1 MGKSSKMTGKIF
13 FLSAVTINRIEDAGV
28 ESIIEQ
34 IMLSIE
40 AGEKNR

>member
-1 MGKSSKMTGKIF
+1 MTGKIL
-13 FLSAVTINRIEDAGV
+13 FLSVTINRIEDAGV

-34 IMLSIE
+34 IMLTIE

>member
-1 MGKSSKMTGKIF
+1 MTGKIL
-13 FLSAVTINRIEDAGV
+13 FLSVTNNRIEDAGV

-40 AGEKNR
+40 AGEKNK